1 MSISRVF
8 PIAVRQT
15 LAAATKFSATIDPD
29 LHEEIE
35 TKLGLITEA
44 AALTFEGATVA
55 EAVNDALAAGRD
67 IPSDAG
73 VRDAYFRAELRRL
86 RDSDQL
92 AEIARYRL
100 YVAVVSNIDAI
111 VEGFKPTYDAAGER
125 VAAAHTVIT
134 AHGIANIADS
144 GIMSAGLEV
153 ARANVEAR
161 EALAV
166 IHAIDA
172 ALTMILSATNTLNES
187 PISSIVRMADTGTA
201 SSDDIR
207 RQGRTLT
214 PWEAVTAG
222 YTISLATPAEARE
235 RVARADKIVFER
247 DAIAAERA
255 THMLG
260 KRPSLLPATTK

>member
-15 LAAATKFSATIDPD
+15 LSAAATFDATIDPD

-67 IPSDAG
+67 IPSDPG

-92 AEIARYRL
+92 AEIARQRL
-100 YVAVVSNIDAI
+100 YKAVVSNIDAI
-111 VEGFKPTYDAAGER
+111 VEAFKPAHDAAGER
-125 VAAAHTVIT
+125 VAAAHAVIT
-134 AHGIANIADS
+134 AHGIPNLEDS
-144 GIMSAGLEV
+144 GIVSAGLDV

-166 IHAIDA
+166 IHAIDT
-172 ALTMILSATNTLNES
+172 ALRMILTSTGKLNES
-187 PISSIVRMADTGTA
+187 PVSSVVRMADTGNA
-201 SSDDIR
+201 SADDIR
-207 RQGRTLT
+207 RQGRNLT
-214 PWEAVTAG
+214 PWEAVDAG
-222 YTISLATPAEARE
+222 YTISLATPTETNE
-235 RVARADKIVFER
+235 RVARANNLVFER

-255 THMLG
+255 THMFG